1 MERPGSRR
9 LSLAAKL
16 SLLPLAATAAAGGAA
31 ALALAFKAAPLLVV
45 LAALAAGVIAGVAA
59 AALAARP
66 LERVG
71 RALHDGV
78 RGLRDGDYSLRLA
91 VDRNDE
97 LGALVEAYNAI
108 VEALGR
114 ERGDLRQ
121 RELLLDTM
129 LERSEV
135 ATLLVNA
142 IDRVIYGNRVARR
155 LFAAGRRVD
164 GRLLDD
170 VLEACPEPLRGAIT
184 GGTEALLKVTI
195 EGVDETFHVSRRAF
209 ELNTRHHV
217 LIMVRHMTPAL
228 RRQEVGVWKRVIRVI
243 GHELGNSLAPI
254 RSLVRSGRR
263 IRAGAGEPERLD
275 EILDTIDQ
283 SAARLHRFVEGYARF
298 ARLPEPRREEVELV
312 SFLEQVRG
320 IEPFALRGSVPRR
333 TAAFD
338 AAQMQQVLV
347 NLVKNAR
354 EAGSQQEHIEI
365 GVHEVPGGGLRI
377 SVSDRGRGM
386 DGETLAKAMLPFY
399 SSKRDGTGLGLAL
412 SREIVEAHGGR
423 LHLAARQG
431 GGMIVTLDL
440 PSGPGEGRGG
450 D

>member
-1 MERPGSRR
+1 
-9 LSLAAKL
+9 LSLAARL

-31 ALALAFKAAPLLVV
+31 ALALALGAAPRLVV
-45 LAALAAGVIAGVAA
+45 LAALGAGVIAGVVA

-66 LERVG
+66 YERIR
-71 RALHDGV
+71 RALRDGV
-78 RGLRDGDYSLRLA
+78 RGLRDEDYSLRLA
-91 VDRNDE
+91 VDRHDE
-97 LGALVEAYNAI
+97 LGDLVASYNDI
-108 VEALGR
+108 VEALSR
-114 ERGDLRQ
+114 ERSDLRQ
-121 RELLLDTM
+121 RELVLDTM

-142 IDRVIYGNRVARR
+142 IDRVIYGNRAARQ
-155 LFAAGRRVD
+155 LFAGGRRIE
-164 GRLLDD
+164 GRLLDE
-170 VLEACPEPLRGAIT
+170 VLTACPEPLRGAIT

-195 EGVDETFHVSRRAF
+195 DGVDETFHVSRRAF
-209 ELNTRHHV
+209 ELNARHHV
-217 LIMVRHMTPAL
+217 LVMVQHMTPAL

-275 EILDTIDQ
+275 EILGTIDE

-298 ARLPEPRREEVELV
+298 ARLPEPRREEVELA

-320 IEPFALRGSVPRR
+320 IEPFTLRGTVPRR

-354 EAGSQQEHIEI
+354 EAGSPREHIELE
-365 GVHEVPGGGLRI
+365 VHEVPGGGLRI
-377 SVSDRGRGM
+377 DVADRGRGM
-386 DGETLAKAMLPFY
+386 DGDTLAKAMLPFY
-399 SSKRDGTGLGLAL
+399 SSKRDGGGLGLAL

-423 LHLAARQG
+423 LHLATRQG
-431 GGMIVTLDL
+431 GGLLVSLDL
-440 PSGPGEGRGG
+440 PDGLPG
-450 D
+450 

>member
-1 MERPGSRR
+1 VLRPGSWR

-16 SLLPLAATAAAGGAA
+16 SLLPLAATAAAAGAA
-31 ALALAFKAAPLLVV
+31 ALALALEAPPILVV

-66 LERVG
+66 FERVG
-71 RALHDGV
+71 RALQDGV

-97 LGALVEAYNAI
+97 VGELVEAYNAI

-142 IDRVIYGNRVARR
+142 IDRVIYGNRAARQ
-155 LFAAGRRVD
+155 LFAAGRRVES
-164 GRLLDD
+164 RLLD
-170 VLEACPEPLRGAIT
+170 VLLEACPEPLRGAIA
-184 GGTEALLKVTI
+184 GGTEALLKVTMG
-195 EGVDETFHVSRRAF
+195 GVDETFHVSRRPF
-209 ELNTRHHV
+209 ELNARRHV
-217 LIMVRHMTPAL
+217 LIMVRYMTPAL
-228 RRQEVGVWKRVIRVI
+228 RRQEVGAWKRVIRVI

-263 IRAGAGEPERLD
+263 VRAGAGEPERLD
-275 EILDTIDQ
+275 EILDTIDE

-298 ARLPEPRREEVELV
+298 ARLPEPRREEVALG
-312 SFLEQVRG
+312 SFLEQVRR
-320 IEPFALRGSVPRR
+320 IEPFTLHGAVPRR

-354 EAGSQQEHIEI
+354 EAGSPPDRIELE
-365 GVHEVPGGGLRI
+365 VHEVPGGGLRI
-377 SVSDRGRGM
+377 SVADRGRGM

-412 SREIVEAHGGR
+412 SREIVEAHGGS
-423 LHLAARQG
+423 LHLAAREG
-431 GGMIVTLDL
+431 GGMIVSLDL
-440 PSGPGEGRGG
+440 PGG
-450 D
+450 AAVSRE